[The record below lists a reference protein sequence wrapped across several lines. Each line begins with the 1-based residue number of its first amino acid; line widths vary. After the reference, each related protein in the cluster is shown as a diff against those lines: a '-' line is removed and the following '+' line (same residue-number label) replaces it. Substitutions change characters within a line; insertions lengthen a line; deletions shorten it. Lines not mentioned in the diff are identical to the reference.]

1 MVPPGG
7 FLKLGEDLEI
17 GNQHE
22 NMEPF
27 EADYDVLGIPFF
39 FGVWYPGMVSMYVCW
54 NCMCYNIS
62 YIRFTYRL

>member
-27 EADYDVLGIPFF
+27 EADYDVLGILFF
-39 FGVWYPGMVSMYVCW
+39 LGYGTLVWYLCMYVGIVCV
-54 NCMCYNIS
+54 I
-62 YIRFTYRL
+62 I

>member
-39 FGVWYPGMVSMYVCW
+39 FWGMVPWYGIYVC
-54 NCMCYNIS
+54 MLELYV
-62 YIRFTYRL
+62 L